1 MKGFIVMNNYKLN
14 CVPIRQELLEKLATF
29 VREMLH
35 DIKGSTSHAYI
46 NMTADEFLS
55 VSDSHL
61 NWEKR
66 CLSSEEDKELS
77 DKSFDD
83 LALIKDAIMQEADCI
98 PVFQN
103 DEGEWFYNVP
113 IPVVWNVPDT
123 DNAVIHEPEYLSDI
137 METISELKNSE
148 AKKTTAHKK
157 EGKNMKK
164 AIIITTGVLAIIG
177 TVGAII
183 YKKRK

>member
-1 MKGFIVMNNYKLN
+1 
-14 CVPIRQELLEKLATF
+14 
-29 VREMLH
+29 
-35 DIKGSTSHAYI
+35 
-46 NMTADEFLS
+46 
-55 VSDSHL
+55 
-61 NWEKR
+61 
-66 CLSSEEDKELS
+66 
-77 DKSFDD
+77 
-83 LALIKDAIMQEADCI
+83 MQEADCI

-137 METISELKNSE
+137 METISELKNPE
-148 AKKTTAHKK
+148 AKETTAHKK